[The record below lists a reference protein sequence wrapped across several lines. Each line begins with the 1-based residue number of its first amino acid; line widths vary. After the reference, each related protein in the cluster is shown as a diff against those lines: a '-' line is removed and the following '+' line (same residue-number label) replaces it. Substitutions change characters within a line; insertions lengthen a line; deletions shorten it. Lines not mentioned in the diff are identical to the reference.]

1 MDKTSAQFEDSDFL
15 RDNLLLIVLS
25 GPSGVGK
32 DAVLSRMRELGSN
45 VHFTITATTRAMRRK
60 EQNGVDYIFLTREEF
75 TSLQETDGLLEDA
88 EVFGN
93 HYGVPKSQVT
103 DALARGQD
111 VILKIDVQGAG
122 TIRRLCPEALFI
134 FLAPPDRD
142 ELTRRLRERNTES
155 DEAFE
160 LRLRTASAELEK
172 AKLFDYV
179 VVNQT
184 NGLDQTVA
192 EIETIINTE
201 KRRVPPRR
209 ISLD

>member
-1 MDKTSAQFEDSDFL
+1 MDKTSAQPEGSELGDS
-15 RDNLLLIVLS
+15 LLLIILS

-32 DAVLSRMRELGSN
+32 DAVLSRMRERGSK
-45 VHFTITATTRAMRRK
+45 VHFTVTATTRAMRPK
-60 EQNGVDYIFLTREEF
+60 EQDGIDYIFLTREEF
-75 TSLQETDGLLEDA
+75 TGLQVTDGLLEDA

-93 HYGVPKSQVT
+93 YYGVPKSQVT

-111 VILKIDVQGAG
+111 VILKIDVQGAS
-122 TIRRLCPEALFI
+122 TVRSLCPEALFI

-172 AKLFDYV
+172 AQQFDYV
-179 VVNQT
+179 VVNHT
-184 NGLDQTVA
+184 NGLDQAVI
-192 EIETIINTE
+192 EIEEIIDRE
-201 KRRVPPRR
+201 KHRVPPRR
-209 ISLD
+209 INLD